1 MVLAIKDTKNNCFK
15 NFFGIGNHQ
24 INTIAAIVNLKPISN
39 NGGKYSKAGLA
50 ITKPNPKK
58 IGTTAA
64 KSVSLRLKFYFIG
77 IRFLGSKKGSG
88 TTFAF
93 KFA

>member
-1 MVLAIKDTKNNCFK
+1 MLAIKETKNNCFK
-15 NFFGIGNHQ
+15 SFFGIGNHQ
-24 INTIAAIVNLKPISN
+24 INIIAAIVNLKPINN
-39 NGGKYSKAGLA
+39 NGGKYSKAGFA

-58 IGTTAA
+58 IGTIAA
-64 KSVSLRLKFYFIG
+64 KSVSLKLKLYFIG
-77 IRFLGSKKGSG
+77 IFFLGSKKGNG

>member
-1 MVLAIKDTKNNCFK
+1 MAIKDTKNNSFK
-15 NFFGIGNHQ
+15 NFLGIGNHQ
-24 INTIAAIVNLKPISN
+24 INIIAAMLNLKPIN
-39 NGGKYSKAGLA
+39 NKGGKYSKAGLA

-58 IGTTAA
+58 IGTIVA
-64 KSVSLRLKFYFIG
+64 KSVSLKLKFYFIG
-77 IRFLGSKKGSG
+77 IFFLGSKKGNG

>member
-1 MVLAIKDTKNNCFK
+1 MLAIKDTKNNCFK

-24 INTIAAIVNLKPISN
+24 TSTIAAIVNLKPISN

-58 IGTTAA
+58 IGTIAA
-64 KSVSLRLKFYFIG
+64 KSVSLRLKLYFIG
-77 IRFLGSKKGSG
+77 IRFLGSKKGNG

>member
-1 MVLAIKDTKNNCFK
+1 MLATKDTKNNSFK

-24 INTIAAIVNLKPISN
+24 INIIAAMVNLKPINN

-58 IGTTAA
+58 IGTIAA
-64 KSVSLRLKFYFIG
+64 RIVSLKFKFYFIG
-77 IRFLGSKKGSG
+77 IFFFGSKKGKG

>member
-1 MVLAIKDTKNNCFK
+1 MLAIKETKNNSFK

-24 INTIAAIVNLKPISN
+24 INIIAAMLNLNPINN

-50 ITKPNPKK
+50 ITKPNPRK
-58 IGTTAA
+58 IGTIAA
-64 KSVSLRLKFYFIG
+64 KSVSLKLKLYFIG
-77 IRFLGSKKGSG
+77 IFFLGSKKGRG

>member
-1 MVLAIKDTKNNCFK
+1 MLATKDTKNNCYS

-24 INTIAAIVNLKPISN
+24 INIIAAIVNLKPINN

-64 KSVSLRLKFYFIG
+64 KNVSLRLKFYFIG
-77 IRFLGSKKGSG
+77 ILFLGSKKGNG

>member
-1 MVLAIKDTKNNCFK
+1 M
-15 NFFGIGNHQ
+15 
-24 INTIAAIVNLKPISN
+24 VNLKPINN

-58 IGTTAA
+58 IGTIAA
-64 KSVSLRLKFYFIG
+64 KNVSLKLKYYFIG
-77 IRFLGSKKGSG
+77 IFFLGSKKGRG

-93 KFA
+93 KLA

>member
-24 INTIAAIVNLKPISN
+24 INTIAAIVNLNPISN

-64 KSVSLRLKFYFIG
+64 KSVSLRLKLYFIG
-77 IRFLGSKKGSG
+77 IRFLGSKKGNG